1 MTIAESVA
9 INRRYNFAQR
19 IEWATNAEWMDN
31 LARIMAPEAMRQCP
45 QK

>member
-19 IEWATNAEWMDN
+19 IEWETDAEWMTN
-31 LARIMAPEAMRQCP
+31 LVRMFRGES
-45 QK
+45 K